1 MKKLAYAFLLLLAV
15 FFTACTAEELDL
27 DNEALLQD
35 ELYMDCCMELGQMI
49 AEPYEDED

>member
-35 ELYMDCCMELGQMI
+35 ELYMDCCMDYGHMI
-49 AEPYEDED
+49 AEPWEDED